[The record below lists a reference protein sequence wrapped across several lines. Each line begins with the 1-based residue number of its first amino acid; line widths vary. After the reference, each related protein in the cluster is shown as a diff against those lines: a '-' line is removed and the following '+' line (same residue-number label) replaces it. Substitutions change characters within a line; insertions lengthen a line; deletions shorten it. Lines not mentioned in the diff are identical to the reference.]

1 MCSVVVPL
9 LFFWAAPV
17 ETTTSVEYIVQVK
30 KTCCGR
36 DCHCVLLSSCLLV
49 AHLGSEHLSKMPQW
63 GSLEGKLFLWSVT
76 LQFEWFSV
84 FILSS
89 NLLSQIHLCD
99 RLTLLKSQETQDRSK
114 GERNCQEQE
123 TQRQADWK
131 VWRSR
136 GVVKARQGSQK
147 QVTSFLRCFPG
158 IVFTGKPPVNRDALE
173 I

>member
-1 MCSVVVPL
+1 MCSVVLPL

-30 KTCCGR
+30 IVVGVIGIVVFSPLVFWLHTWDLNTCLK
-36 DCHCVLLSSCLLV
+36 CHSGDHSKESNSYEVLQCNLN
-49 AHLGSEHLSKMPQW
+49 G
-63 GSLEGKLFLWSVT
+63 F
-76 LQFEWFSV
+76 QF
-84 FILSS
+84 
-89 NLLSQIHLCD
+89 LCD

-147 QVTSFLRCFPG
+147 QMTSFLRCFPG